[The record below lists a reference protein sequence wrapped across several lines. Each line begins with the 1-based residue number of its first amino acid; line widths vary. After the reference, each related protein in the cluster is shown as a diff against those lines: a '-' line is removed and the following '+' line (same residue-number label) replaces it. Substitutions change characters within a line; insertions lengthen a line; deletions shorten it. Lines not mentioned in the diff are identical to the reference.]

1 MPVCLI
7 TQPIHPIGAERMR
20 AAGIEVRHGTAT
32 NEAERIAEVR
42 DVDAVIVREGLSAA
56 AIDAAPRLA
65 VISNHGTG
73 TDKIAVAHAHARGI
87 PVVSTPAANVRA
99 VAEHAMM
106 LMLAVARGTVVAD
119 AATRRSD
126 WQHRYQVPMHSL
138 SGKTLGI
145 VGFGRTGQIV
155 ARMASA
161 GFGMQVVVWSPRV
174 DDAEVEA
181 LGARRVDTLHALLA
195 ISDVVSLH
203 RPLRADTRHTIDAAA
218 LAAMKPGAIL
228 VNTSR
233 GGLIDEPALV
243 DALRAGKLF
252 GAGLDVFE
260 REPLPVASPLAALAN
275 VVLSPHQ
282 AGSTQEALAD
292 TARQCADQIIDVL
305 AGRQPD
311 HMLDPSVWA
320 SRRHTGAHRA
330 TNEQAE
336 AQA

>member
-7 TQPIHPIGAERMR
+7 TQPIHPVGAERMR
-20 AAGIEVRHGTAT
+20 AAGIEVRHSTAT
-32 NEAERIAEVR
+32 DEAGRIAEIH
-42 DVDAVIVREGLSAA
+42 DVDAAIVREGLSAA

-73 TDKIAVAHAHARGI
+73 TDKIAVAHAHACGI
-87 PVVSTPAANVRA
+87 PVVSTPGANVRA

-106 LMLAVARGTVVAD
+106 LMLAVARGAVLAD

-126 WQHRYQVPMHSL
+126 WQHRYTVPMLSL

-155 ARMASA
+155 AQMARA
-161 GFGMQVVVWSPRV
+161 GFGMHVVVWSPRV
-174 DDAEVEA
+174 DEAEVA
-181 LGARRVDTLHALLA
+181 AQGVQRVETLHALLEV
-195 ISDVVSLH
+195 SDVVSLH
-203 RPLRADTRHTIDAAA
+203 RPLRPDTRHTIDAAA

-228 VNTSR
+228 LNTSR

-243 DALRAGKLF
+243 DALRAGRLF
-252 GAGLDVFE
+252 GAGLDVFA
-260 REPLPVASPLAALAN
+260 REPLPVASPLAALPN

-292 TARQCADQIIDVL
+292 TASQCAAQVIDAL
-305 AGRQPD
+305 AGRQPEN
-311 HMLDPSVWA
+311 MLDPSVWPR
-320 SRRHTGAHRA
+320 RRHGTVARA
-330 TNEQAE
+330 MAVQA
-336 AQA
+336 

>member
-7 TQPIHPIGAERMR
+7 TQPIHPVGAERMR
-20 AAGIEVRHGTAT
+20 AAGIDVRHSTAS

-56 AIDAAPRLA
+56 VIDAAPRLA
-65 VISNHGTG
+65 LISNHGTG
-73 TDKIAVAHAHARGI
+73 TDKIAVTHAHACGI

-106 LMLAVARGTVVAD
+106 LMLAVARNAVLAD

-126 WQHRYQVPMHSL
+126 WQHRYTVPMHSL

-155 ARMASA
+155 AQMASA
-161 GFGMQVVVWSPRV
+161 GFGMRVVVWSPRV
-174 DDAEVEA
+174 NEAEVVAQRAE
-181 LGARRVDTLHALLA
+181 RVPTLQALLEM
-195 ISDVVSLH
+195 SDVVSLH
-203 RPLRADTRHTIDAAA
+203 RPLRPDTRHTIDAAA
-218 LAAMKPGAIL
+218 LAVMKPGAIL
-228 VNTSR
+228 INTSR

-243 DALRAGKLF
+243 DALRNSRLF

-260 REPLPVASPLAALAN
+260 REPLPVASALAALPN

-282 AGSTQEALAD
+282 AGSTQEALAA
-292 TARQCADQIIDVL
+292 TASQCATQIIDVL
-305 AGRQPD
+305 AGRQPE
-311 HMLDPSVWA
+311 HMLDPSVWLR
-320 SRRHTGAHRA
+320 RRHA
-330 TNEQAE
+330 TTEHTTETPA
-336 AQA
+336 

>member
-7 TQPIHPIGAERMR
+7 TQPIHPVGAERMR
-20 AAGIEVRHGTAT
+20 AAGIEVRTSTAAD
-32 NEAERIAEVR
+32 EAARIAEVA

-56 AIDAAPRLA
+56 AIDAAPRLS

-73 TDKIAVAHAHARGI
+73 TDKIAVAYAHQCGI
-87 PVVSTPAANVRA
+87 PVVTTPAANVRA
-99 VAEHAMM
+99 VAEHTMM
-106 LMLAVARGTVVAD
+106 LMLAVARGTVRAD

-126 WQHRYQVPMHSL
+126 WQHRYSVPMHSL
-138 SGKTLGI
+138 YGKTLGI
-145 VGFGRTGQIV
+145 IGFGRTGQIV
-155 ARMASA
+155 AGMAHA
-161 GFGMQVVVWSPRV
+161 GFGMRVVVWSPRV
-174 DDAEVEA
+174 DDAEVA
-181 LGARRVDTLHALLA
+181 ARGATRVATLQALLEM
-195 ISDVVSLH
+195 SDIVSLH
-203 RPLRADTRHTIDAAA
+203 RPLRPDTRHTIDAAA

-233 GGLIDEPALV
+233 GGLIDELALI

-260 REPLPVASPLAALAN
+260 REPLPTSSPLTALPN

-282 AGSTQEALAD
+282 AGSTQEALEA
-292 TARQCADQIIDVL
+292 TAIQCADQVIDVL
-305 AGRQPD
+305 AGRQPQ

-320 SRRHTGAHRA
+320 RRRHGARHVA
-330 TNEQAE
+330 TE

>member
-7 TQPIHPIGAERMR
+7 TQPIHPVGAARMR
-20 AAGIEVRHGTAT
+20 AAGIEVRHSTAT
-32 NEAERIAEVR
+32 SETERIAEVG

-73 TDKIAVAHAHARGI
+73 TDKIAVAHAHACGI

-99 VAEHAMM
+99 VAEHTMM
-106 LMLAVARGTVVAD
+106 LMLAVARCAVLAD

-126 WQHRYQVPMHSL
+126 WQHRYHAPMHSL
-138 SGKTLGI
+138 HGKTLGI

-155 ARMASA
+155 AQMARA
-161 GFGMQVVVWSPRV
+161 GFGMHVVVWSPRV
-174 DDAEVEA
+174 DEA
-181 LGARRVDTLHALLA
+181 DVAAQGARRVETLQALLEV
-195 ISDVVSLH
+195 SDVVSLH

-260 REPLPVASPLAALAN
+260 REPLPAASPLATLPN

-292 TARQCADQIIDVL
+292 TASQCAAQVIDVL

-311 HMLDPSVWA
+311 HMLDPSVWTR
-320 SRRHTGAHRA
+320 RRHVT
-330 TNEQAE
+330 
-336 AQA
+336 AQRTMEVQP

>member
-20 AAGIEVRHGTAT
+20 AVGIEVRHSAAT
-32 NEAERIAEVR
+32 NETERIAEVR
-42 DVDAVIVREGLSAA
+42 DVNAVIVREGLSAA

-73 TDKIAVAHAHARGI
+73 TDKIAVAHAHACGI

-99 VAEHAMM
+99 VAEHTMM
-106 LMLAVARGTVVAD
+106 LMLAVARGTVLAD

-126 WQHRYQVPMHSL
+126 WQHRYTAPMHSL
-138 SGKTLGI
+138 YGKTLGI

-155 ARMASA
+155 AQMARA
-161 GFGMQVVVWSPRV
+161 GFGMQVAVWSPRV
-174 DDAEVEA
+174 DEAEVA
-181 LGARRVDTLHALLA
+181 AHGAARVDTLQALLA
-195 ISDVVSLH
+195 VSDVVSLH
-203 RPLRADTRHTIDAAA
+203 RPLRPDTQHTIDAAA
-218 LAAMKPGAIL
+218 LGAIKPGAIL

-233 GGLIDEPALV
+233 GGLVDEPALV
-243 DALRAGKLF
+243 DALRSGRLF

-260 REPLPVASPLAALAN
+260 REPLPISSPLATLPN

-292 TARQCADQIIDVL
+292 TASQCAAQIIDVL
-305 AGRQPD
+305 AGRQPE

-320 SRRHTGAHRA
+320 RRRHGATQCA
-330 TNEQAE
+330 MEVQA
-336 AQA
+336 

>member
-20 AAGIEVRHGTAT
+20 AAGIEVRHSTAT
-32 NEAERIAEVR
+32 SETERIAEVR
-42 DVDAVIVREGLSAA
+42 DVDAVIVREGLSVA

-73 TDKIAVAHAHARGI
+73 TDKIAVAHAHACGI

-99 VAEHAMM
+99 VAEHTMM
-106 LMLAVARGTVVAD
+106 LMLAVARGTVLAD

-126 WQHRYQVPMHSL
+126 WQHRYNVPMHSL
-138 SGKTLGI
+138 YGKTLGI

-155 ARMASA
+155 AQMARA

-174 DDAEVEA
+174 DEAEVA
-181 LGARRVDTLHALLA
+181 AHGAARVDTLQALLA
-195 ISDVVSLH
+195 VSDVVSLH
-203 RPLRADTRHTIDAAA
+203 RPLRPDTQHTIDAAA
-218 LAAMKPGAIL
+218 LAAIKPGAIL

-233 GGLIDEPALV
+233 GGLVDEPALV
-243 DALRAGKLF
+243 DALRSGRLF
-252 GAGLDVFE
+252 GAGLDVYE
-260 REPLPVASPLAALAN
+260 REPLPISSPLATLPN

-292 TARQCADQIIDVL
+292 TASQCAAQIIDVL
-305 AGRQPD
+305 AGRQPG
-311 HMLDPSVWA
+311 HMLDPLVWA
-320 SRRHTGAHRA
+320 RRRQGGAQRPM
-330 TNEQAE
+330 EVQA
-336 AQA
+336 

>member
-20 AAGIEVRHGTAT
+20 AAGIEVRHSTAT
-32 NEAERIAEVR
+32 NETERIAEVR
-42 DVDAVIVREGLSAA
+42 DVDAVIVREGLPAA

-73 TDKIAVAHAHARGI
+73 TDKIAVAHAHACGI

-99 VAEHAMM
+99 VAEHTMM
-106 LMLAVARGTVVAD
+106 LMLAVARGTVQAD
-119 AATRRSD
+119 AAARRSD
-126 WQHRYQVPMHSL
+126 WQHRYTVPMHSL
-138 SGKTLGI
+138 YGKTLGI

-155 ARMASA
+155 ARMARA

-174 DDAEVEA
+174 DEAEVA
-181 LGARRVDTLHALLA
+181 AHGAARVDTLQALLA
-195 ISDVVSLH
+195 VSDAVSLH
-203 RPLRADTRHTIDAAA
+203 RPLRPDTRYTIDAAA
-218 LAAMKPGAIL
+218 LAAIKPGAIL

-233 GGLIDEPALV
+233 GGLVDEPALV
-243 DALRAGKLF
+243 DALRSGRLF

-260 REPLPVASPLAALAN
+260 REPLPISSPLATLPN

-292 TARQCADQIIDVL
+292 TASQCAAQVIDVL
-305 AGRQPD
+305 AGRQPE

-320 SRRHTGAHRA
+320 RRRQGAAQRA
-330 TNEQAE
+330 MEVQA
-336 AQA
+336 

>member
-20 AAGIEVRHGTAT
+20 VAGIEVRHSTAT

-42 DVDAVIVREGLSAA
+42 DVDAVIVREGISVA

-99 VAEHAMM
+99 VAEHTMM
-106 LMLAVARGTVVAD
+106 LMLAVARGTVQAD
-119 AATRRSD
+119 AAARRSD
-126 WQHRYQVPMHSL
+126 WQHRYTVPMHSL
-138 SGKTLGI
+138 YGKTLGI

-155 ARMASA
+155 AQMARA

-174 DDAEVEA
+174 DEAEVA
-181 LGARRVDTLHALLA
+181 AHGAARVDTLQALLA
-195 ISDVVSLH
+195 VSDVVSLH
-203 RPLRADTRHTIDAAA
+203 RPLRPDTQHTIDAAA
-218 LAAMKPGAIL
+218 LAAIKPGAIL

-233 GGLIDEPALV
+233 GGLVDEPALV
-243 DALRAGKLF
+243 DALRSGRLF

-260 REPLPVASPLAALAN
+260 REPLPISSPLATLAN

-292 TARQCADQIIDVL
+292 TASQCAAQIIDVF
-305 AGRQPD
+305 AGRQPG

-320 SRRHTGAHRA
+320 RRRHGAAQRA
-330 TNEQAE
+330 MEVQA
-336 AQA
+336 

>member
-1 MPVCLI
+1 
-7 TQPIHPIGAERMR
+7 MR
-20 AAGIEVRHGTAT
+20 AAGIEVRHSTAT

-56 AIDAAPRLA
+56 AIDAAPLLA

-73 TDKIAVAHAHARGI
+73 TDKIAVAHAHACGI

-99 VAEHAMM
+99 VAEHTMM
-106 LMLAVARGTVVAD
+106 LILAVARGAVQAD

-126 WQHRYQVPMHSL
+126 WQHRYNVPMHSL

-155 ARMASA
+155 AQMARV
-161 GFGMQVVVWSPRV
+161 GFGMRVVVWSPRV
-174 DDAEVEA
+174 DEAEVTA
-181 LGARRVDTLHALLA
+181 QGAGRVGTLQALLEV
-195 ISDVVSLH
+195 SDVVSLH
-203 RPLRADTRHTIDAAA
+203 RPLRPDTHHTIDAAA
-218 LAAMKPGAIL
+218 LAVMKPGAIL

-233 GGLIDEPALV
+233 GGLVDESALV
-243 DALRAGKLF
+243 GALRAGKLF

-260 REPLPVASPLAALAN
+260 REPLPVTSPLAALPN

-292 TARQCADQIIDVL
+292 TASQCATQVIDVL

-311 HMLDPSVWA
+311 HMLDPSVWLR
-320 SRRHTGAHRA
+320 RRHGAVQRA
-330 TNEQAE
+330 MEVQT
-336 AQA
+336 